1 MIHTHRRDGCR
12 CGGTLI
18 PDGPRRFLPAAEMAR
33 CEKCGQVG
41 VPYIPAPKT
50 RSRPGESLSD
60 SARAASVLSCDPPHS
75 IQVSNHSHK
84 VIRRLASE
92 HQWVS
97 TR

>member
-1 MIHTHRRDGCR
+1 MIHTHRRDGTR

-60 SARAASVLSCDPPHS
+60 PARTASVLRMPLTES
-75 IQVSNHSHK
+75 IQVSNRSHK
-84 VIRRLASE
+84 VIGR
-92 HQWVS
+92 
-97 TR
+97 